1 MPTPGPSNEQR
12 EFRCSHCNG
21 KILIPRDLPP
31 TTGPCPHCK
40 QSITSPA
47 PEKPEPVRI
56 AAQVPVPAVVREVPV
71 PAAPQPAPAVPS
83 HPAPR
88 EEPVAAPSVPPSGT
102 PRQPVQQESKPAAV
116 TAAVQV
122 SEAPA
127 APAAAAPVPE
137 PPEIPVARESKAAA
151 PEAPKRPVREKAVR
165 EKPAGH
171 RKALLVP
178 VVVAL
183 LLILAAGGISV
194 FLPKFLERGANS
206 PSLPVVAESRARA
219 VDWQEEARGVL
230 QHFLAAQTSSGKA
243 AWSLRSAELL
253 PEMEAFYGGAK
264 IDDSDTP
271 AAAFSAVELS
281 PEDTAR
287 GIYMMLYDLPPQ
299 FELREF
305 FMPLAP
311 LEVQYGLEQADL
323 LLASM
328 ARVSNFES
336 EPLKVHAFFK
346 RTPDGLRLDWE
357 MFVQT
362 KYRTFRNFIEI
373 PEAGRSRIFRVFILE
388 DVPERGRA
396 PAGTR
401 TYRVVDP
408 AHTGDLVR
416 VNVPV
421 DSELGRALSI
431 LNWRGIKDARPK
443 TRTATVELE
452 WSREETPRIS
462 LKRFICW
469 EFLGI
474 GGQAVETGR

>member
-21 KILIPRDLPP
+21 KILIPRNLPP
-31 TTGPCPHCK
+31 MTGPCPHCK
-40 QSITSPA
+40 ETITSPA
-47 PEKPEPVRI
+47 PDKPEPVRV

-71 PAAPQPAPAVPS
+71 PAAAAQSTPPAPAGS
-83 HPAPR
+83 AGMGAAAPPHEPVHQESR
-88 EEPVAAPSVPPSGT
+88 PVAAQAP
-102 PRQPVQQESKPAAV
+102 
-116 TAAVQV
+116 
-122 SEAPA
+122 EAPA
-127 APAAAAPVPE
+127 APAGVAPLPDPPAIPAARGP
-137 PPEIPVARESKAAA
+137 KAAA
-151 PEAPKRPVREKAVR
+151 PAGPVKPAK

-178 VVVAL
+178 MVVTL
-183 LLILAAGGISV
+183 LLILAAGGAWI
-194 FLPKFLERGANS
+194 FLSDRLGRGTNPA
-206 PSLPVVAESRARA
+206 PVPVVTENRIRAA
-219 VDWQEEARGVL
+219 GWQEEAREVL
-230 QHFLAAQTSSGKA
+230 QHFLSAQTSSGKA

-281 PEDTAR
+281 PEDSAR

-305 FMPLAP
+305 FRPLAP

-328 ARVSNFES
+328 AQVSNFES

-357 MFVQT
+357 TFVQT

-373 PEAGRSRIFRVFILE
+373 PEAGRSRVFRVFILE

-408 AHTGDLVR
+408 AHTGDVVR
-416 VNVPV
+416 VSVPV

-474 GGQAVETGR
+474 GGQTVETSR